1 MRSRRAALE
10 RCTQRA
16 VVFRRMMGSA
26 AAWFRRAADQ
36 GRATAQ
42 GSLGAMYAEGR
53 GVPQDDGEAA
63 AWFRRAADQGRAT
76 AQYNLGVMYAEGRG
90 VPQGYVF
97 AHMWFNLV
105 GAGGNE
111 DARERA
117 RKVRDALEKVM
128 SREQVEEAERLAREW
143 KPSEP

>member
-1 MRSRRAALE
+1 MASEDVLDQCLTE
-10 RCTQRA
+10 LSITVCQK
-16 VVFRRMMGSA
+16 
-26 AAWFRRAADQ
+26 AADQ
-36 GRATAQ
+36 GDALAQ

-111 DARERA
+111 GARERA

>member
-1 MRSRRAALE
+1 M
-10 RCTQRA
+10 
-16 VVFRRMMGSA
+16 FRRMMGSA

-42 GSLGAMYAEGR
+42 GSLGA
-53 GVPQDDGEAA
+53 
-63 AWFRRAADQGRAT
+63 
-76 AQYNLGVMYAEGRG
+76 MYAEGRG